1 MEEIRIR
8 KAWGKLK
15 LREKNNNMPL
25 YHHVIKA
32 SQWWKTKF
40 NGGPSDCDAWS
51 SLSNNLIAGCTRI
64 QGSVAEVNRSLGWC
78 QISQR
83 KKCLRLS
90 YSEICHHLLGLT
102 NLKFAAKF
110 HMDPIK
116 KKNNPL
122 TAGTFQD
129 WEIFKTYF
137 SSYMRDLHE
146 IYGVKMADMQHS
158 SW

>member
-1 MEEIRIR
+1 MPDQS
-8 KAWGKLK
+8 
-15 LREKNNNMPL
+15 EKKMFETQLFWNLPPPARL
-25 YHHVIKA
+25 DQ
-32 SQWWKTKF
+32 SQICSEVPH
-40 NGGPSDCDAWS
+40 G
-51 SLSNNLIAGCTRI
+51 SN
-64 QGSVAEVNRSLGWC
+64 
-78 QISQR
+78 
-83 KKCLRLS
+83 
-90 YSEICHHLLGLT
+90 
-102 NLKFAAKF
+102 
-110 HMDPIK
+110 K